1 MNMTKHVATHKNM
14 ADGHEQENIEEGA
27 TTLGSDARTVRQL
40 TGEATALG
48 SDVRTVRQLTGEAAA
63 SGSDVRTVRQPTGET
78 PGTQSIWKVTDTVM
92 EGRRVEET
100 PPSTWEQALQQV
112 EEIPPNTWEQVPRCL
127 SPERC
132 EVIGE
137 SNDHAG
143 KAWQQEV
150 AEEPPQD
157 HASDQ
162 EETKDEESLSE
173 VN

>member
-1 MNMTKHVATHKNM
+1 MTKHVATHKNM

-40 TGEATALG
+40 TGEATAL
-48 SDVRTVRQLTGEAAA
+48 
-63 SGSDVRTVRQPTGET
+63 GSDVRTVRQPTGET